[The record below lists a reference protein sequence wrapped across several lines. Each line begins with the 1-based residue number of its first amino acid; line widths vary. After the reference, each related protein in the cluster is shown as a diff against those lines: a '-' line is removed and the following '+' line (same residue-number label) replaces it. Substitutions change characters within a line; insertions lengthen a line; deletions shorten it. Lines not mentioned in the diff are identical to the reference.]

1 MDRKTFCEWLPKRLA
16 SVQVSSSRTQS
27 FHRGNYEYAVKKKSL
42 KMFAYLFLQFS
53 DLLQF
58 ILNGQRRVMTADMFQ
73 ALLQILNLKK
83 QRKNRNTKIAT
94 NFVIFRFFFLHFGR
108 LQSAKWHVLSLC
120 RLTHDCRR
128 DGWTRFD
135 SAARTTDIRRPGAF
149 NKIRPTCKLQLVI
162 YKFTETRQIFVRSF

>member
-1 MDRKTFCEWLPKRLA
+1 MATQTPSKCP
-16 SVQVSSSRTQS
+16 SVQLKDTKFSQGKLRVC
-27 FHRGNYEYAVKKKSL
+27 GEKKSL

-83 QRKNRNTKIAT
+83 QRKNKNTKIAT
-94 NFVIFRFFFLHFGR
+94 NFVIFFRSIFFLHFGR

-162 YKFTETRQIFVRSF
+162 YKRLQLVNYSL